1 MLTAM
6 LKKSAVLAF
15 TSVALWLAAGS
26 AAVAAPNL
34 SGTWTLVP
42 KASSDVREQIE
53 ASLGS
58 GYTQGDVREDSPRVW
73 IRNYLLAQAE
83 KPAEAWVLTIEQSAS
98 EFKTGVGDEVRIYY
112 FGRTTTR
119 QGPGGGLRKATV
131 RWEGERAVVEER
143 AEKGSG
149 QIVETYELAPD
160 GRNLKV
166 VWRLEHKSMRQP
178 LELTLA
184 FQKTAP

>member
-1 MLTAM
+1 MPTKPAAL
-6 LKKSAVLAF
+6 VLACAA
-15 TSVALWLAAGS
+15 ALC
-26 AAVAAPNL
+26 AAVAAPAVAAPDL

-42 KASSDVREQIE
+42 KASSDVREQIA

-58 GYTQGDVREDSPRVW
+58 GYTQGDVKKDSPRVW
-73 IRNYLLAQAE
+73 IRDYLIAQSE

-112 FGRTTTR
+112 FGRATTR

-149 QIVETYELAPD
+149 HIVETYELAPD

-166 VWRLEHKSMRQP
+166 IWRLEHKSMRQP